1 MPFKSDKQKRL
12 FGACMNPK
20 FRAKRRRQGQ
30 SCPPEHVIRKFFAE
44 DRKAKRRKKGRKK
57 R

>member
-12 FGACMNPK
+12 FGACKNPA

-30 SCPPEHVIRKFFAE
+30 PCPPMKTIDEFFRKE
-44 DRKAKRRKKGRKK
+44 RKTKKRRKKK
-57 R
+57 